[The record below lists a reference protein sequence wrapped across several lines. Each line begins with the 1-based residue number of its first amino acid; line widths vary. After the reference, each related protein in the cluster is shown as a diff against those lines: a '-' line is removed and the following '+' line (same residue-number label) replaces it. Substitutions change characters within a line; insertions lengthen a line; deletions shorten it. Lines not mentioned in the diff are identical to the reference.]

1 MSYYEQ
7 YRERIDRAIQANRE
21 RTYYAPFPENPKSY
35 PEDAAALAL
44 SRFQACL
51 NNDFTE
57 LLQEKPLRFEGEE
70 ISPYLQTGL
79 GIRYPIFSDK
89 LLVQT
94 ASKALDI
101 WRKVSF
107 NERAGILAACLDRM
121 KERFFDIAYATQHTT
136 GQSFMMAFQ
145 AGGPHAADRA
155 MEVIAMGME
164 ELRRVPESCVWD
176 KPMGKFNITLQKTWK
191 AMPRGVALVIG
202 CSTFPTWNTLP
213 GVFASLITGNSVI
226 IKPHPKAVLPIAI
239 VVAEMQKV
247 FNEAGITPDVI
258 QLAPDTLAF
267 PLAWELAG
275 HPDVRIIDYTG
286 NTSFGNQLEGLQQTG
301 KQVFTEKAGVN
312 PVIIDSVTDI
322 KAVCDNLAF
331 SLSLYAGQMCTAPQN
346 FFVSHQGIRTPEGMV
361 SVDDFMELF
370 TAALNNISGHPK
382 MAPGVLAALQQDAQK
397 DRIASV
403 AAEFSDA
410 VVLPS
415 SSFANEE
422 FPDARVASPLLLK
435 VDASRTEAYDRE
447 WFGPIGVV
455 ICTPSTDES
464 LRRVLDL
471 SRRHGAISCGI
482 YCTDPERV
490 ADMADQLAR
499 IFVPV
504 SVNLTGP
511 IYLNQ
516 HAAFSDFH
524 VTGGNPA
531 GNASFTDALYLNRRF
546 VWVGQRFASS
556 SL

>member
-1 MSYYEQ
+1 MSYYQQ
-7 YRERIDRAIQANRE
+7 YREQIERAIQANHE
-21 RTYYAPFPENPKSY
+21 RTYYAPFPENPKAY
-35 PEDAAALAL
+35 PEDAATHALG
-44 SRFQACL
+44 RFQASM

-79 GIRYPIFSDK
+79 GIRYPVFADK
-89 LLVQT
+89 ILVQN
-94 ASKALDI
+94 ASKALEN
-101 WRKVSF
+101 WRKVPYT
-107 NERAGILAACLDRM
+107 ERAGILTACLDRM

-155 MEVIAMGME
+155 MEVIAMGVE
-164 ELRRVPESCVWD
+164 ELSRVPESCVWD
-176 KPMGKFNITLQKTWK
+176 KPMGKINITLQKTWK

-226 IKPHPKAVLPIAI
+226 VKPHPKAVLPIAI
-239 VVAEMQKV
+239 VVAEMQKLL
-247 FNEAGITPDVI
+247 NEVGISPEVI
-258 QLAPDTLAF
+258 QLAPDTQAF
-267 PLAWELAG
+267 PLAWELAE

-286 NTSFGNQLEGLQQTG
+286 NTEFGNRLERLQQSG

-312 PVIIDSVTDI
+312 PVIIDSVVDL

-331 SLSLYAGQMCTAPQN
+331 SLSLYSGQMCTAPQN
-346 FFVSHQGIRTPEGMV
+346 FFVSNEGIRTPEGVVGIDAFIEM
-361 SVDDFMELF
+361 L

-397 DRIASV
+397 DRIDSV
-403 AAEFSDA
+403 SKEFADA
-410 VVLPS
+410 VVLAS
-415 SSFANEE
+415 GTFVNEE
-422 FPDARVASPLLLK
+422 FPDARVATPLLLK
-435 VDASRTEAYDRE
+435 VDAARTEAYDHE
-447 WFGPIGVV
+447 WFGPIGIV
-455 ICTPSTDES
+455 ICTKSTDES

-482 YCTDPERV
+482 YCTNPEHV
-490 ADMADQLAR
+490 ADMVEQLAQ
-499 IFVPV
+499 IYVPV

-546 VWVGQRFASS
+546 VWVGQRFAF
-556 SL
+556 

>member
-7 YRERIDRAIQANRE
+7 YRERIERAMQANRE
-21 RTYYAPFPENPKSY
+21 RTYYAPFPENPKAY
-35 PEDAAALAL
+35 AEDAAAQAL
-44 SRFQACL
+44 SRFQSSM

-79 GIRYPIFSDK
+79 GIRYPVFADK

-94 ASKALDI
+94 ASKAMDI
-101 WRKVSF
+101 WRKVPYT
-107 NERAGILAACLDRM
+107 ERAGILTACLDQM

-164 ELRRVPESCVWD
+164 ELSRVPASCIWE
-176 KPMGKFNITLQKTWK
+176 KPMGKFNISLQKTWK

-213 GVFASLITGNSVI
+213 GVFASLMTGNSVI
-226 IKPHPKAVLPIAI
+226 VKPHPKAVLPIAM

-247 FNEAGITPDVI
+247 FNAAGITPDVI
-258 QLAPDTLAF
+258 QLAPDTQAH
-267 PLAWELAG
+267 PLAWELAE

-286 NTSFGNQLEGLQQTG
+286 NTDFGNRLERLQQSG

-312 PVIIDSVTDI
+312 PVILDSVTDL

-346 FFVSHQGIRTPEGMV
+346 FFVSADGIRTPEGMV
-361 SVDDFMELF
+361 SVDAFIELF
-370 TAALNNISGHPK
+370 TAALNNISTHPK

-397 DRIASV
+397 DRIAQV

-410 VVLPS
+410 VVLAS
-415 SSFANEE
+415 SPFANEE
-422 FPDARVASPLLLK
+422 FPDARVASVLLLK

-455 ICTPSTDES
+455 VCTQSTDES

-482 YCTDPERV
+482 YCTDPARV
-490 ADMADQLAR
+490 DDMADQLAK
-499 IFVPV
+499 IYVPV
-504 SVNLTGP
+504 SINLTGP

-531 GNASFTDALYLNRRF
+531 GNASFTDPLYINRRF
-546 VWVGQRFASS
+546 VWVGQRYSA
-556 SL
+556 